1 MAENIIIRTTY
12 EGGLDKLNEDLEKAT
27 QRERELVSA
36 MEGIKSQKVQ
46 FAGAAKVVA
55 ELNKELKANKQSIDN
70 LSRAQKNM
78 KGNVI
83 AENPTQRVRVANRLF

>member
-55 ELNKELKANKQSIDN
+55 ELDKEYEKLNKELKANKQSIDN
-70 LSRAQKNM
+70 LSRAQK
-78 KGNVI
+78 I
-83 AENPTQRVRVANRLF
+83 